1 MMENGLSAADVA
13 AVTNNG
19 YGGMGG
25 FGGEGWWVIVLLLA
39 LGGGRGFGFSGGGNY
54 ATPAD
59 VNAAVDQ
66 QTLIAKLDGQTYGV
80 ANLGYALNNTITNGF
95 ADAELSRARM
105 AADQAKCCC
114 ETQRLIERGFC
125 DVINNQNTNTRAIM
139 DALVADRLAAKDEK
153 ICEQSQKILALQFNN
168 SQMAQNAYLINTLR
182 PTPIPA
188 YISYNPFEAVTPTTP
203 AAGA

>member
-13 AVTNNG
+13 AVTNGNG
-19 YGGMGG
+19 YGYGG

-39 LGGGRGFGFSGGGNY
+39 LGGGRFGFGGGGNY

-66 QTLIAKLDGQTYGV
+66 QTLISKLDNQTYGV
-80 ANLGYALNNTITNGF
+80 ANLGYALNNTITTGF

-125 DVINNQNTNTRAIM
+125 DVIQNQNCNTRAIL
-139 DALVADRLAAKDEK
+139 DALVADRIAEKDEK
-153 ICEQSQKILALQFNN
+153 IADQNQKILALQFNN

-203 AAGA
+203 ATTA

>member
-39 LGGGRGFGFSGGGNY
+39 LGGGRGFGFGGGNV

-66 QTLIAKLDGQTYGV
+66 QTLITKLDGQTYGV

-125 DVINNQNTNTRAIM
+125 DVIQNQNCNTRAIM
-139 DALVADRLAAKDEK
+139 DALVADRIAAKDEK
-153 ICEQSQKILALQFNN
+153 IAEQNQKILALQFNA
-168 SQMAQNAYLINTLR
+168 SQYAQNAYLINTLR

-188 YISYNPFEAVTPTTP
+188 YISYNPFESVTPTTP
-203 AAGA
+203 ATTA